1 MKYSEPRFTKDLD
14 LLIAV
19 EQSNATAVY
28 KALKEFGAPLQG
40 LTEKDFSTEG
50 CFYQMGKPPL
60 RVDILMSIPGVKFTD
75 VWDRRVVEVIDGV
88 EMNFIAKADLI
99 LAKKA
104 SGRVQDIIDV
114 ESLEK
119 S

>member
-1 MKYSEPRFTKDLD
+1 M
-14 LLIAV
+14 
-19 EQSNATAVY
+19 
-28 KALKEFGAPLQG
+28 
-40 LTEKDFSTEG
+40 
-50 CFYQMGKPPL
+50 
-60 RVDILMSIPGVKFTD
+60 
-75 VWDRRVVEVIDGV
+75 WDRRVVEVIDGV